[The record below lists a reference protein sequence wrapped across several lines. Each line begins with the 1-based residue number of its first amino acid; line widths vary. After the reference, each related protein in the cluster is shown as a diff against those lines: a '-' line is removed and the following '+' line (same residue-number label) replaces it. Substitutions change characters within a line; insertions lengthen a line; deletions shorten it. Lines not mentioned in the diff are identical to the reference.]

1 MTRRSRSKIR
11 TRDDEVRGRFT
22 RASEANWLDA
32 ALPVG
37 YLEPGSD
44 GDPRSRAPP
53 LLHLVSEQQP
63 TSMQDDPR
71 ETAARRAIDAGDWP
85 TARELYEA
93 LARET
98 NAPEAWA
105 RLAEAAWLQQDSRL
119 MIDARLTAYRL
130 HRERGNDVAAARMAI
145 ALGNDFLDFRG
156 DAAVANGWFKYAR
169 RLLKPLPPSAEHARL
184 NVWEA
189 RLALIGRQDVAEGV
203 RLAEESLRLARDSN
217 CPDVEVLATALNGLA
232 LVMNAQPAR
241 GLALLDE
248 AAAAALAGDISD
260 PYAAGLTCCYLI
272 SACDRIRDYDRAA
285 QWCARLREFSS
296 RQRFAILMTTCRLQY
311 GSVLISR
318 GAWAEA
324 EAELQA
330 AIVDLREARPI
341 VLPAAHARLGELRR
355 RQGRTDEA
363 VELFEQAGSHP
374 LALLGGACV
383 DIEHGNLTRAL
394 ERAGAYLR
402 RFPEDALLER
412 APANEL
418 LVRIAAASGKP
429 ADAQRALAELEKAAQ
444 KYELPL
450 LRAAVL
456 SAKAILSAAEGND
469 ARAAELMDDA
479 AALYDNAGFVHEAA
493 TARSVLQKKPR
504 SGAAVPN
511 APLTQREM
519 EVLRLVAKGLSEREV
534 ADKLFIS
541 HHTAHRHLSNIRHKL
556 NATTQ
561 AAAVALAVRIGLI

>member
-1 MTRRSRSKIR
+1 
-11 TRDDEVRGRFT
+11 
-22 RASEANWLDA
+22 
-32 ALPVG
+32 
-37 YLEPGSD
+37 
-44 GDPRSRAPP
+44 
-53 LLHLVSEQQP
+53 
-63 TSMQDDPR
+63 MQHDPR
-71 ETAARRAIDAGDWP
+71 ETAARRAIDAGDWQ
-85 TARELYEA
+85 TARDLFDE

-98 NAPEAWA
+98 NTPEAWEG
-105 RLAEAAWLQQDSRL
+105 LAEAAWLQQDSRL

-184 NVWEA
+184 EVWEA
-189 RLALIGRQDVAEGV
+189 RLALIGRQDAAEGA
-203 RLAEESLRLARDSN
+203 RLAEESMRLARDTN
-217 CPDVEVLATALNGLA
+217 CPDVEVLATAMRGLA
-232 LVMNAQPAR
+232 LVMNAQPDQ

-248 AAAAALAGDISD
+248 AAAAALGGDISD

-285 QWCARLREFSS
+285 QWCARLREFST

-318 GAWAEA
+318 GEWAEA
-324 EAELQA
+324 DAELQA
-330 AIVDLREARPI
+330 AIADLREARPV
-341 VLPAAHARLGELRR
+341 VLPAAFARLGELRR

-363 VELFEQAGSHP
+363 VALFEQSGSHP
-374 LALLGGACV
+374 LALLGGAWV
-383 DIEHGNLTRAL
+383 DIEQGNLTRAL

-429 ADAQRALAELEKAAQ
+429 AEAEHALAGLETAAE

-456 SAKAILSAAEGND
+456 SAKAILAETHGEH
-469 ARAAELMDDA
+469 ARAAELMEDA
-479 AALYDNAGFVHEAA
+479 AVLYENAGFVHEAA
-493 TARSVLQKKPR
+493 TARRELENAR
-504 SGAAVPN
+504 AGGGAGTPNAPTAVN

-519 EVLRLVAKGLSEREV
+519 EVLRLVANGLSEREV

-541 HHTAHRHLSNIRHKL
+541 PHTAHRHLSNIRLKL

-561 AAAVALAVRIGLI
+561 ASAVALAVRIGLI